1 MPRVTR
7 HSGQYHFVVRA
18 GSCSRPTHS
27 QWNHSLSHCSRV
39 SELFIIFET
48 AITYIIVVTTDH
60 VSKADTIATAVSRF
74 VRINDI
80 SFVINLNEILSSTSF
95 TAILLFLLRA
105 AFFRVAALR
114 LPILTAAEP
123 SEPAVTTPGAG
134 RLARLLGWRG
144 SGAGVLRAVLAR
156 RGRSMVAVAVG
167 VGIAG
172 SRLAALLRED
182 VGRFAGRGSG
192 AGVGVGAPDVRRGRV
207 LTIGS
212 GLLISFFAPFLSLVG
227 GNIGVEDFFGD
238 GSKIGT
244 AKFSAAASVGVWTE
258 AGSDSTDGAVSR
270 GARGVACFVAMG

>member
-1 MPRVTR
+1 
-7 HSGQYHFVVRA
+7 
-18 GSCSRPTHS
+18 
-27 QWNHSLSHCSRV
+27 
-39 SELFIIFET
+39 
-48 AITYIIVVTTDH
+48 
-60 VSKADTIATAVSRF
+60 
-74 VRINDI
+74 
-80 SFVINLNEILSSTSF
+80 
-95 TAILLFLLRA
+95 
-105 AFFRVAALR
+105 
-114 LPILTAAEP
+114 
-123 SEPAVTTPGAG
+123 
-134 RLARLLGWRG
+134 
-144 SGAGVLRAVLAR
+144 
-156 RGRSMVAVAVG
+156 MVAVAVG

-270 GARGVACFVAMG
+270 GARGVDS